1 MRVSIVTISYN
12 QAEFLER
19 AIKSVIEQDYDDI
32 EYIIVDAGSTD
43 GSREII
49 DRYRDHI
56 AKVIAEPDNGPA
68 DGLNKGFALATGDIC
83 AYLNADDAY
92 LPGAIGRVVAAFR
105 RMSEADVICGHGYM
119 VDAEGR
125 VLRRFYSNRFTPWR
139 YVHGGATVMQQSTFF
154 RREALADI
162 GGFNPD
168 NRIWWDG
175 ELLLDLSLASKQI
188 VIINQFW
195 SIFTIHDQSI
205 SGQRGKDTERARR
218 LDMERQSTRMRL
230 YEKVMGRPLNRRA
243 RLGMIIARIQKW
255 ILHPKS
261 TLCRC
266 LEKLDIHIDT
276 QVY

>member
-1 MRVSIVTISYN
+1 MRFSIVTISYN
-12 QAEFLER
+12 QRKFLER

-32 EYIIVDAGSTD
+32 EYIIVDPGSTD
-43 GSREII
+43 GSWEII
-49 DRYRDHI
+49 EGYRDRI
-56 AKVIAEPDNGPA
+56 AKVIAEPDKGPP
-68 DGLNKGFALATGDIC
+68 DGLNRGFACATGDIC
-83 AYLNADDAY
+83 GCLNADDAY

-105 RMSEADVICGHGYM
+105 RMPEADVICGHGYM

-154 RREALADI
+154 RRETLADI

-175 ELLLDLSLASKQI
+175 ELLLDLSLAGKQI
-188 VIINQFW
+188 VIINEFW

-218 LDMERQSTRMRL
+218 LDKERQRTRMRL
-230 YEKVMGRPLNRRA
+230 YEKVMGRPLDRRA

-255 ILHPKS
+255 ILHPKN
-261 TLCRC
+261 TLWRC
-266 LEKLDIHIDT
+266 IEKLDIHIDT